1 MSQAKD
7 GCDDVSRLLAGA
19 AKTIAGVRNCWLL
32 SVAGT
37 GGANARPMERLLPA
51 AYANDWIIRFLTDG
65 RSRKASDIRRAGTV
79 GLIFQHDDDAF
90 VVLNGR
96 AALIEAASEV
106 QKFWKEGYSAF
117 FPSET
122 DRANAA
128 FVQVDVERMD
138 LWIRGVTPEPFGLRP
153 TKLERAAGG
162 TWRLAPEA

>member
-1 MSQAKD
+1 MGAFEYTALD
-7 GCDDVSRLLAGA
+7 AG
-19 AKTIAGVRNCWLL
+19 
-32 SVAGT
+32 
-37 GGANARPMERLLPA
+37 
-51 AYANDWIIRFLTDG
+51 G
-65 RSRKASDIRRAGTV
+65 RSRKASDIRRAGKV

-106 QKFWKEGYSAF
+106 RKFWKEGYNAF

-153 TKLERAAGG
+153 TKLERTAAG
-162 TWRLAPEA
+162 TWRLAPEG